1 MDKEKNSIDF
11 FLVGAARCGTTSLY
25 NYINNSDD
33 VFLPNVKEPNFFSDV
48 DSPNTEDYKLP
59 KLGEKY
65 HAKIIKDINV
75 YNALYSDAKNSQL
88 KGDTSPSYV
97 WDINVANK
105 LFEHNPKAKI
115 IMSLRHP
122 VDRAYSHYIMNYYTG
137 VDKKHSFE
145 EALNAKKNQVWGS
158 CNEYL
163 EMGMYYNQVK
173 AYFDVFPKE
182 QIKVMVYE
190 NWTENLEEEIK
201 NLYDFLGIKI
211 TDSVFNSTTERN
223 RIQPVKNLYLL
234 NFLRQNKI
242 KEKVKSVINQDRIDK
257 LKYYFFS
264 DSKEI
269 EKINPELRRKLSP
282 NFKEDIDKLNA
293 LTGIDFH
300 QKWKS

>member
-145 EALNAKKNQVWGS
+145 EALNAKKNQVF
-158 CNEYL
+158 CPVFIYHYL
-163 EMGMYYNQVK
+163 
-173 AYFDVFPKE
+173 
-182 QIKVMVYE
+182 
-190 NWTENLEEEIK
+190 NLFFRK
-201 NLYDFLGIKI
+201 HIKI
-211 TDSVFNSTTERN
+211 SF
-223 RIQPVKNLYLL
+223 YL
-234 NFLRQNKI
+234 I
-242 KEKVKSVINQDRIDK
+242 VIHSH
-257 LKYYFFS
+257 F
-264 DSKEI
+264 
-269 EKINPELRRKLSP
+269 
-282 NFKEDIDKLNA
+282 
-293 LTGIDFH
+293 
-300 QKWKS
+300 